1 MNKRYRRNLTLT
13 RHSIFRLR
21 RLTSRPRQTLKSG
34 NAFAVVDSHGD
45 IGVVAGE
52 VDGIFHCDTRHLSRL
67 EVLIDGA
74 QPLLLG
80 SNMRDDNTLLTV
92 DLTNAD
98 QYLENEL
105 ILQKDTL
112 HIVRTFFLWQG
123 VAYLRL
129 GIQNHGDVKVCCTVS
144 IVFANDFAD
153 IFEVRGTRRAERGK
167 LRSPVI
173 DLQSIVLGS
182 VENQDSPWKLGVIQA
197 FDGKIRFDGRPM
209 GEDGTSLFG
218 QTQRSWS

>member
-1 MNKRYRRNLTLT
+1 
-13 RHSIFRLR
+13 
-21 RLTSRPRQTLKSG
+21 
-34 NAFAVVDSHGD
+34 
-45 IGVVAGE
+45 
-52 VDGIFHCDTRHLSRL
+52 
-67 EVLIDGA
+67 
-74 QPLLLG
+74 
-80 SNMRDDNTLLTV
+80 MRDDNTLLTV

-153 IFEVRGTRRAERGK
+153 IFEVRNVSTILRQSHFVFRLERLAGG
-167 LRSPVI
+167 LA
-173 DLQSIVLGS
+173 D
-182 VENQDSPWKLGVIQA
+182 
-197 FDGKIRFDGRPM
+197 
-209 GEDGTSLFG
+209 
-218 QTQRSWS
+218 